1 MRRAATL
8 CPICCECATQIKAY
22 RFLLQQQ
29 LLTTVCEGLWGVQRT
44 AELGAQTPVVSPPR
58 EPWARRDRAEVQQ
71 CKLRCKTQRAA
82 GHQQGLTVGGSGRAH
97 AGSHRRTRRQPAAS
111 PHRPKASSGT
121 CLSLR
126 WVRISIG
133 QPQAVL
139 LPACCSLRAPTLTAA
154 EPLPPPTATSHRP
167 RHLLFQKWAP
177 KSSQAWRLGN
187 SPADLRRLRGV
198 GRLRAGCSSLAPP
211 HSYPRPR
218 EPQHPPTLL
227 HTPLPPFNGSP
238 GEESEDEI
246 TEGDVEV
253 LNARLAEARQQGG
266 AAAVGAAAAAA
277 AQEARAAEEEE
288 DAFDSSNDQPSFLRS
303 TDEEVAAALA
313 DRIQEVAS
321 SKPGPAS
328 SADGGGDGGVEGEAL
343 TGPLLRELIF
353 AKWGKTYDVRA
364 GGWGALLGACW

>member
-1 MRRAATL
+1 M
-8 CPICCECATQIKAY
+8 
-22 RFLLQQQ
+22 
-29 LLTTVCEGLWGVQRT
+29 
-44 AELGAQTPVVSPPR
+44 
-58 EPWARRDRAEVQQ
+58 
-71 CKLRCKTQRAA
+71 
-82 GHQQGLTVGGSGRAH
+82 
-97 AGSHRRTRRQPAAS
+97 
-111 PHRPKASSGT
+111 
-121 CLSLR
+121 
-126 WVRISIG
+126 
-133 QPQAVL
+133 
-139 LPACCSLRAPTLTAA
+139 
-154 EPLPPPTATSHRP
+154 
-167 RHLLFQKWAP
+167 
-177 KSSQAWRLGN
+177 
-187 SPADLRRLRGV
+187 
-198 GRLRAGCSSLAPP
+198 
-211 HSYPRPR
+211 
-218 EPQHPPTLL
+218 
-227 HTPLPPFNGSP
+227 PPFNGSP